1 MIKASGKGEE
11 LAGDGKL
18 RHNIRGRSLL
28 LPQKMPQGGTMS
40 DEPRS
45 GGLDDVYYLLQI
57 GFIVIAV
64 MIIWLYLVKV
74 GK

>member
-1 MIKASGKGEE
+1 
-11 LAGDGKL
+11 
-18 RHNIRGRSLL
+18 
-28 LPQKMPQGGTMS
+28 MS
-40 DEPRS
+40 DEPQS